1 MDKPGQVQDQKDQI
15 NSMQKSNQEKGP
27 MLFKKIARYC
37 ATQMIDRVLQSIYKV
52 YPNVRCAFFIP
63 LQRTFR

>member
-37 ATQMIDRVLQSIYKV
+37 ATQMID
-52 YPNVRCAFFIP
+52 
-63 LQRTFR
+63 